1 MNKSLHTLIAALLLS
16 AASQAVAASSVD
28 LSVRGLITPSACEP
42 TLSNG
47 GVYDLGK
54 IAAKDLNP
62 DQPSFFPYHA
72 LQMTVTCDAP
82 TLMGLQSQDNRAG
95 SHFQNDET
103 YEFGLGLING
113 DEKLGALSLRLIRPL
128 ADGVEARTVGSED
141 GGATWYNERYLYRN
155 NIVSVAALGTL
166 VPIAVQVFSAE
177 LAIYPTIA
185 PTNSLTLNNEVA
197 IDGSVTLTVRY
208 L

>member
-1 MNKSLHTLIAALLLS
+1 MSKSFHPLIAALLLS
-16 AASQAVAASSVD
+16 AATQAVAASSVD

-82 TLMGLQSQDNRAG
+82 TLMGLQSKDNRAG

-103 YEFGLGLING
+103 YDFGLGLING
-113 DEKLGALSLRLIRPL
+113 DEKLGALELRVVKAL
-128 ADGVEARTVGSED
+128 ADGVAARTVGSED
-141 GGATWYNERYLYRN
+141 SGSTWHSETHLYRN
-155 NIVSVAALGTL
+155 NILSVAEVGTL
-166 VPIAVQVFSAE
+166 VPIAVQVFSAD